1 MGRILKRWFWRF
13 LFIFVYLLFLYQLWI
28 FCHVLYWNNQNPTN
42 SAFMQNQLNILHEKN
57 PEAIL
62 QHKWVPYKQISF
74 DMKRAIIA
82 AEDSKFLQHNGF
94 DFDSIH
100 RASKKILKEKKLV
113 AGGSTISQQLAKNL
127 FLSSE
132 KTFWRKSQ
140 EAIITLMLENV
151 MSKRRILEIYLNII
165 EWGNGVFG
173 IEAAAHHYYGVSAAS
188 LSAKQASYL
197 ASMVTNPRHYDHNR
211 ESQHLLKKSEI
222 ILNRIH
228 SAKIP

>member
-1 MGRILKRWFWRF
+1 
-13 LFIFVYLLFLYQLWI
+13 
-28 FCHVLYWNNQNPTN
+28 
-42 SAFMQNQLNILHEKN
+42 MQSQLNILQAQN
-57 PEAIL
+57 PRAIL
-62 QHKWVPYKQISF
+62 HHTWVPYEQISF

-100 RASKKILKEKKLV
+100 NASKKILKEKKLV

-132 KTFWRKSQ
+132 KTLWRKSQ

-151 MSKRRILEIYLNII
+151 MSKRRILEIYLNVI
-165 EWGNGVFG
+165 EWGNGIFG
-173 IEAAAHHYYGVSAAS
+173 IEAAAQHYYGISAES
-188 LSAKQASYL
+188 LTANQATYL
-197 ASMVTNPRHYDHNR
+197 ASMVTNPRYYDYNR
-211 ESQHLLKKSEI
+211 KSEHLLKKSEI
-222 ILNRIH
+222 IFTRLN

>member
-1 MGRILKRWFWRF
+1 MKK
-13 LFIFVYLLFLYQLWI
+13 
-28 FCHVLYWNNQNPTN
+28 
-42 SAFMQNQLNILHEKN
+42 QLNIMQAQNPNAVLH
-57 PEAIL
+57 
-62 QHKWVPYKQISF
+62 HKWVPYEQISTN
-74 DMKRAIIA
+74 MKRAIIA

-94 DFDSIH
+94 DFDAIQQ
-100 RASKKILKEKKLV
+100 ASKKILQEKKLV

-165 EWGNGVFG
+165 EWGNGIFG
-173 IEAAAHHYYGVSAAS
+173 IEAAARHYYNIPAVA
-188 LSAKQASYL
+188 LSAKQATYL
-197 ASMVTNPRHYDHNR
+197 ASMVTNPRYYDDNR

-222 ILNRIH
+222 ILQRLH
-228 SAKIP
+228 TAKIP

>member
-1 MGRILKRWFWRF
+1 
-13 LFIFVYLLFLYQLWI
+13 
-28 FCHVLYWNNQNPTN
+28 
-42 SAFMQNQLNILHEKN
+42 MQNQLDILQAQNPKAILHHRW
-57 PEAIL
+57 A
-62 QHKWVPYKQISF
+62 PYEQISF

-100 RASKKILKEKKLV
+100 NASKKILQEKKLV

-132 KTFWRKSQ
+132 KTLWRKSQ

-151 MSKRRILEIYLNII
+151 MSKRRILEIYLNVI
-165 EWGNGVFG
+165 EWGNGIFG
-173 IEAAAHHYYGVSAAS
+173 IEAAAQHYYGISAKS
-188 LSAKQASYL
+188 LSANQATYL
-197 ASMVTNPRHYDHNR
+197 ASMVTNPRYYDYNR
-211 ESQHLLKKSEI
+211 KSEHLLKKSEI
-222 ILNRIH
+222 IFTRLN